1 MNNIEI
7 LYYLRG
13 DDDSIFIEL
22 KRLDYKGC
30 KDKSKYVSW
39 FRIMNNNVKNLNF
52 IRMDGGCR
60 YFEEGELIMI
70 DNIFIENN
78 NNIILNKSNIDI
90 NNVKLCIDYWNKE

>member
-1 MNNIEI
+1 MNNTEI
-7 LYYLRG
+7 LYYLIG
-13 DDDSIFIEL
+13 DDGSIFIEL
-22 KRLDYKGC
+22 KRLDYKEC

-39 FRIMNNNVKNLNF
+39 FRIINDNVSKLNF
-52 IRMDGGCR
+52 IRMCDGIR
-60 YFEEGELIMI
+60 YFFEGELIMI